1 MFILSTPEISDDRCP
16 KRQKARCAKASDVIG
31 EVTRVTGP
39 TAAPPGGLPA
49 GSDRKPGGL
58 FGAGEMLKYT
68 GQVQQDNRGSRCSQ
82 RELSEFIIY
91 TQSLFICFKV
101 NFRTFD
107 LIS

>member
-49 GSDRKPGGL
+49 GSDRKPGGGGGGGSL
-58 FGAGEMLKYT
+58 WRRGDVEVYGSSTAGQP
-68 GQVQQDNRGSRCSQ
+68 GV
-82 RELSEFIIY
+82 
-91 TQSLFICFKV
+91 
-101 NFRTFD
+101 
-107 LIS
+107 